1 MRMTPSTRS
10 LAGSAM
16 WFRLLH
22 GERARFD
29 CTTMQCGPGSDSPLF
44 HWIGHACNAAL
55 QPKRSWLGHSSQLDR
70 CSQLRE
76 PHQPVCIQRRSWA
89 LKQNCSDRNS
99 CYRPS
104 SLAWPSRPEADD
116 LRTRN
121 Q

>member
-1 MRMTPSTRS
+1 
-10 LAGSAM
+10 M

-22 GERARFD
+22 AERARFD

-76 PHQPVCIQRRSWA
+76 TPPARVLPATQ
-89 LKQNCSDRNS
+89 LG
-99 CYRPS
+99 
-104 SLAWPSRPEADD
+104 PEAK
-116 LRTRN
+116 L
-121 Q
+121 QPSQQLLQAVVACMAQPS